1 MFEEIH
7 SLEYDADREAEE
19 LRRQAEEGRSAKIA
33 LDFVQDFLTTER
45 AQTLLILEQDVFD
58 HAEEL
63 VPPVLYLRVLRKLEA
78 RLQTIID
85 IGEIAEKELNKDAS
99 EEDA

>member
-7 SLEYDADREAEE
+7 SLEYDTDREAEE
-19 LRRQAEEGRSAKIA
+19 LRHQAEEGRSAKIA
-33 LDFVQDFLTTER
+33 LDFVQDFLTSER